1 MPARAPAPAPP
12 AAGPAGANCRCWWRR
27 RRATPGGVIVL
38 VNRGEHANTVR
49 RCLEAGALRASHV
62 PLDRLPTAR
71 PASAKLASSGPGSS
85 MDTTTDQR
93 AATAAC
99 ARGPVVIDVRSERG
113 FDAAAIADAVNVP
126 RPQLG
131 DADVTNAGA
140 LYVAAARLQR
150 EVR

>member
-1 MPARAPAPAPP
+1 
-12 AAGPAGANCRCWWRR
+12 
-27 RRATPGGVIVL
+27 
-38 VNRGEHANTVR
+38 
-49 RCLEAGALRASHV
+49 
-62 PLDRLPTAR
+62 
-71 PASAKLASSGPGSS
+71 

-99 ARGPVVIDVRSERG
+99 ARGPVVIDVRSERA
-113 FDAAAIADAVNVP
+113 FDAAAIADAVNVPRPQLGDADVTNADAVNVP